1 MKNKNLT
8 SKSLNKQKNLFPN
21 LKKNFLQSQNSF
33 ILKGIPLYKKWNN
46 INYKQRFG
54 FNIFGRPK
62 IEEKNWNDNN
72 IIENNNDL
80 LITNTLKKPKEQL
93 KNNKKQTKL
102 NFKIEN
108 NLNYSLK
115 GSNNFSRNKNNEFQI
130 VNKQSEYL
138 IESISN
144 YTMYE
149 KISNSN
155 ELNLTIKNF
164 QKSVPNLLNLYKV
177 HANQLTIEREE
188 PNLIIQK
195 NPMLN
200 IISTKTILFQPLK
213 INQFNIFLTN
223 KKEKI
228 FNFQN
233 INKFTIYG
241 DKIKEN
247 IKFIYK
253 TIHNNLLPIKANQL
267 VIESTKKILYT
278 QKISKFTLY
287 GKKKEKTIILPFRIG
302 QIYYE
307 PIKKIKINYKII
319 RNCQINIFNKQ
330 KKFLLYPIKV
340 NKFELIGKPKII
352 KPKRKKIYK
361 IQSNIQITIK
371 RKHYFYNL
379 SIRKYNNLIIK
390 SKPKKLKKPILKEIK
405 TLTLNIKG
413 IKKEPQKVYIKQ
425 QPEKVYIK
433 QEPEK
438 IYIKQEPEKIYI
450 KQEPEKIYIKQ
461 ELPSWN
467 LKNKI
472 VKTNKFNFYPLF
484 KNKKKESTIS
494 FSHQNFQI
502 LPFIKHYIISKNND
516 INYISI
522 KKPSWNE
529 LNICDNNINENY
541 IPSKKLSIIKINKNE
556 FSFGKNDDDSFINDN
571 ISNKE
576 KKKEITLKSKPKINE
591 KIKNQI
597 VDELFKE
604 EEPKK
609 MTVFKNPQYSNN
621 NYLNNQNLKYKYIK
635 DEDIINRHINTRAV
649 NDIRDIQGLLRRRNN
664 NLDDKELLREFKQDR
679 NPFS

>member
-149 KISNSN
+149 KISQSN

-188 PNLIIQK
+188 PNLKIQK

-233 INKFTIYG
+233 INKLI
-241 DKIKEN
+241 
-247 IKFIYK
+247 
-253 TIHNNLLPIKANQL
+253 NLL
-267 VIESTKKILYT
+267 
-278 QKISKFTLY
+278 FM
-287 GKKKEKTIILPFRIG
+287 
-302 QIYYE
+302 
-307 PIKKIKINYKII
+307 
-319 RNCQINIFNKQ
+319 
-330 KKFLLYPIKV
+330 
-340 NKFELIGKPKII
+340 
-352 KPKRKKIYK
+352 
-361 IQSNIQITIK
+361 
-371 RKHYFYNL
+371 
-379 SIRKYNNLIIK
+379 
-390 SKPKKLKKPILKEIK
+390 EIK
-405 TLTLNIKG
+405 
-413 IKKEPQKVYIKQ
+413 
-425 QPEKVYIK
+425 
-433 QEPEK
+433 
-438 IYIKQEPEKIYI
+438 
-450 KQEPEKIYIKQ
+450 
-461 ELPSWN
+461 
-467 LKNKI
+467 
-472 VKTNKFNFYPLF
+472 
-484 KNKKKESTIS
+484 
-494 FSHQNFQI
+494 
-502 LPFIKHYIISKNND
+502 
-516 INYISI
+516 
-522 KKPSWNE
+522 
-529 LNICDNNINENY
+529 
-541 IPSKKLSIIKINKNE
+541 
-556 FSFGKNDDDSFINDN
+556 
-571 ISNKE
+571 
-576 KKKEITLKSKPKINE
+576 
-591 KIKNQI
+591 
-597 VDELFKE
+597 
-604 EEPKK
+604 
-609 MTVFKNPQYSNN
+609 
-621 NYLNNQNLKYKYIK
+621 
-635 DEDIINRHINTRAV
+635 
-649 NDIRDIQGLLRRRNN
+649 
-664 NLDDKELLREFKQDR
+664 
-679 NPFS
+679 